1 MSPILRKP
9 FSQVV
14 CIRNATMLLFAIAP
28 SLAYAKQQPYTIG
41 ELFGLL
47 AVFAIL
53 IGPFAYLSWIGEKEE
68 KEAAERRVR
77 ELEAERE
84 RRRND
89 SLRRD
94 RLGDRSSAPLLAERH
109 ARELEAVRER
119 KKNDPFRQDQL
130 DDESA
135 APLLAEIGVGREL
148 PADENS

>member
-1 MSPILRKP
+1 MMSPIFRKP

-41 ELFGLL
+41 EFIGLL

-77 ELEAERE
+77 ELEAERGVGGMT
-84 RRRND
+84 
-89 SLRRD
+89 
-94 RLGDRSSAPLLAERH
+94 RLGGTGWVIGLQHPCLL
-109 ARELEAVRER
+109 
-119 KKNDPFRQDQL
+119 NGTQG
-130 DDESA
+130 S
-135 APLLAEIGVGREL
+135 
-148 PADENS
+148 